1 MPTNFDCTFKTD
13 PSALS
18 AAIRRIQAAGTSL
31 SELKELLRMFRSKA
45 RTDTPSRNDWLRAA
59 LFTRECIRVLLK
71 SVPSPSGG

>member
-31 SELKELLRMFRSKA
+31 SELKELLRMFRTKV
-45 RTDTPSRNDWLRAA
+45 RTDVSSRNEWLLAA
-59 LFTRECIRVLLK
+59 LFTRALVQTLEKEPPR
-71 SVPSPSGG
+71 PSGG